1 MPIKILAFVL
11 HLVISLSIND
21 QKVKRKGKFMF
32 ALIRKIFIIYFL
44 CITLAG
50 FAMIFIDSKFTEQ
63 PNIKENQNKINQH
76 TIEPNLIM
84 FTSSIGGF
92 LGVYAGIWIFN
103 YDKNN
108 FYLNWGNLIIL
119 IYNIA
124 LIITVYSKSH
134 S

>member
-1 MPIKILAFVL
+1 MSIKILAFVL
-11 HLVISLSIND
+11 HLVILLSIND

-63 PNIKENQNKINQH
+63 SNAKENQNKINQH
-76 TIEPNLIM
+76 KIEPNLIM

>member
-1 MPIKILAFVL
+1 
-11 HLVISLSIND
+11 
-21 QKVKRKGKFMF
+21 MF
-32 ALIRKIFIIYFL
+32 ALIRKIFVIYFL

-50 FAMIFIDSKFTEQ
+50 FAMIFIDSKFTKQ
-63 PNIKENQNKINQH
+63 PDKENQNKIKQH
-76 TIEPNLIM
+76 TIETNLIM

-103 YDKNN
+103 YDKSN

>member
-1 MPIKILAFVL
+1 MSIKILAFVL

-50 FAMIFIDSKFTEQ
+50 FVMIFIDSKFTEQ
-63 PNIKENQNKINQH
+63 SNTKENQNKINQH

>member
-1 MPIKILAFVL
+1 
-11 HLVISLSIND
+11 
-21 QKVKRKGKFMF
+21 MF
-32 ALIRKIFIIYFL
+32 ALIRKIFMIYFL

-63 PNIKENQNKINQH
+63 PNVKENQSKINQH

-92 LGVYAGIWIFN
+92 LGVYVGIWIFN
-103 YDKNN
+103 YDKSN

-124 LIITVYSKSH
+124 LIITIYSKSH

>member
-1 MPIKILAFVL
+1 
-11 HLVISLSIND
+11 
-21 QKVKRKGKFMF
+21 MF
-32 ALIRKIFIIYFL
+32 ALIRKIFMIYFL
-44 CITLAG
+44 CITLVG

-63 PNIKENQNKINQH
+63 RDAKENQNKINQH
-76 TIEPNLIM
+76 TIKPNLIM

-103 YDKNN
+103 YDKSN

>member
-1 MPIKILAFVL
+1 MSIKILAFVL

-63 PNIKENQNKINQH
+63 SNAKENQNKINQH